1 MYNNSC
7 FNIRFSTGRGF
18 DDMNLD
24 ELNENEDDID
34 EEDEKVFEAYRSVS
48 CLLGTLVNSFI
59 HSLQTFI

>member
-1 MYNNSC
+1 MHNNSC

-48 CLLGTLVNSFI
+48 CLSI
-59 HSLQTFI
+59 

>member
-7 FNIRFSTGRGF
+7 FNICFSTGRGF

-48 CLLGTLVNSFI
+48 CLSI
-59 HSLQTFI
+59 